1 MTSNTRNWLV
11 FGGSMLVTLAASAV
25 YLAFAGVSDE
35 TVRLLLRIT
44 PRLAFPL
51 LLLVFVARPLRQ
63 LVATPLTA
71 ALLKNRRLLGIAFA
85 GIHTAHLLLILYR
98 SHAVP
103 DFDFRVT
110 SNLAG
115 TFVYLVILVMFATSF
130 DGIARALGPRNWRR
144 LHTAGLYVLFVAFVD
159 AFRPR
164 TIDEILSIYGVFAAL
179 AVAALVVRV
188 LAFARRRAS
197 RQPGPA

>member
-11 FGGSMLVTLAASAV
+11 FGGSMLATLAAAAI
-25 YLAFAGVSDE
+25 YLGIAGVSDE

-98 SHAVP
+98 SRAVP
-103 DFDFRVT
+103 DFDFQVAN
-110 SNLAG
+110 NLAG

-130 DGIARALGPRNWRR
+130 DSTARALGPRNWRR

-164 TIDEILSIYGVFAAL
+164 AVDEILDVYGAFTAL
-179 AVAALVVRV
+179 AVAALAVRV
-188 LAFARRRAS
+188 LAFVRRRAS